1 MKNYYKYILITIFAL
16 FSFYYS
22 NKIIELSEKNNV
34 LLVSIENYAKEK
46 NYKCREGSITAD
58 GIILGLSGVTVNKD
72 RSYNNMKGTTFN
84 ERLIEYDENKCILN
98 KENNLDKY
106 IIKGNDYNYN
116 ASLIIDVDNGKYFDK
131 MIKISD
137 NKNVEINLLMNF
149 NMLSNSIERI
159 DNHSNIL
166 FKGNSEKELNN
177 FIKILHNEFY
187 CVKTND
193 YDVIEECKKVKL
205 NSIKAINYINN
216 DLLINTK
223 KILDKGIIIF
233 IKETNNNLNELSAT
247 INYIK
252 SRGYKIVSINE
263 LLS

>member
-34 LLVSIENYAKEK
+34 LLVSINDYAKE
-46 NYKCREGSITAD
+46 NDYKCREGSITED
-58 GIILGLSGVTVNKD
+58 GIILGLSGLSVNKD
-72 RSYNNMKGTTFN
+72 RSYNNMKGIGFKK
-84 ERLIEYDENKCILN
+84 ELIEYDENKCILN
-98 KENNLDKY
+98 KDNNKDKY

-116 ASLIIDVDNGKYFDK
+116 VSLVIDVNTGSYFKK
-131 MIKISD
+131 MMTIAN
-137 NKNVEINLLMNF
+137 NKNVELNLLMNF
-149 NMLSNSIERI
+149 NMLNNNLEKVE
-159 DNHSNIL
+159 NHSNIL

-193 YDVIEECKKVKL
+193 YEVIDICKKEKL
-205 NSIKAINYINN
+205 NSIKLLDYIES
-216 DLLINTK
+216 DLLTNTK
-223 KILDKGIIIF
+223 KILDKGKIIF

-247 INYIK
+247 INYIE
-252 SRGYKIVSINE
+252 SRGYNIVSINE

>member
-1 MKNYYKYILITIFAL
+1 MRNYYKYILITIFAL

-34 LLVSIENYAKEK
+34 LLVSINDYAKE
-46 NYKCREGSITAD
+46 NDYKCREGSITED
-58 GIILGLSGVTVNKD
+58 GIILGLSGLSVNKD
-72 RSYNNMKGTTFN
+72 RSYNNMKGIGFKK
-84 ERLIEYDENKCILN
+84 ELIEYDENKCILN
-98 KENNLDKY
+98 KDNNKDKY

-116 ASLIIDVDNGKYFDK
+116 VSLIIDVNTGSYFNK
-131 MIKISD
+131 MIAIAN
-137 NKNVEINLLMNF
+137 NKNVELNLLMNF
-149 NMLSNSIERI
+149 NMSNNNLEKVE
-159 DNHSNIL
+159 NHSNIL

-193 YDVIEECKKVKL
+193 YEVIDICKKEKL
-205 NSIKAINYINN
+205 NSIKLLDYIES
-216 DLLINTK
+216 DLLSNTK
-223 KILDKGIIIF
+223 KILDKGKIIF

-247 INYIK
+247 INYIE
-252 SRGYKIVSINE
+252 SRGYNIVSINE

>member
-1 MKNYYKYILITIFAL
+1 MRNYYKYILITIFAL

-34 LLVSIENYAKEK
+34 LLVSINDYAKE
-46 NYKCREGSITAD
+46 NDYKCREGSITED
-58 GIILGLSGVTVNKD
+58 GIILGLSGLSVNKD
-72 RSYNNMKGTTFN
+72 RSYNNMKGIGFKK
-84 ERLIEYDENKCILN
+84 ELIEYDENKCILN
-98 KENNLDKY
+98 KDNNKDKY

-116 ASLIIDVDNGKYFDK
+116 VSLIIDVNTGSYFNK
-131 MIKISD
+131 MIAIAN
-137 NKNVEINLLMNF
+137 NKNVELNLLMNF
-149 NMLSNSIERI
+149 NMLNNNLEKVE
-159 DNHSNIL
+159 NHSNIL

-193 YDVIEECKKVKL
+193 YEVIDICKKEKL
-205 NSIKAINYINN
+205 NSIKLLDYIES
-216 DLLINTK
+216 DLLSNTK
-223 KILDKGIIIF
+223 KILDKGKIIF

-247 INYIK
+247 INYIE
-252 SRGYKIVSINE
+252 SRGYNIVSINE